1 VYLHFLWITPLVLLI
16 VYLSSPRFRGEIAE
30 TRVRRLLA
38 SGLEKSRYTVLNNV
52 DIPFSGGSLHLD
64 HIVVSRF
71 GLFVIESEYVRGKV
85 SGGEFQE
92 RWKASR
98 FGRSTRFDNPV
109 HRNAVQVQAL
119 QKLLKMPASKFHPI
133 TVLVGHSSAENSM
146 PVSVVPAENLVA
158 WIRKNNRQ
166 IIEGEQADELI
177 RTIGEVR
184 FQPAG
189 RLHFDQWSL
198 LRYFLLL
205 VLLGGIYLVARDDLA
220 VLYGNFAQQSEQA
233 GSPENFRPDGSR
245 KSEQE
250 LYEDSLICAY
260 SPDTNRCTC
269 LEPDGPIV
277 EVGFSKCRS
286 LAERGSVLSQ

>member
-1 VYLHFLWITPLVLLI
+1 MYLHLLWVTPLVLLI
-16 VYLSSPRFRGEIAE
+16 VYFSSPRFRGDIAE
-30 TRVRRLLA
+30 TRVRRLLS
-38 SGLEKSRYTVLNNV
+38 SGLEKSRYTILNNV
-52 DIPFSGGSLHLD
+52 DIPFSGGSLHLN

-92 RWKASR
+92 RWKSSH

-109 HRNAVQVQAL
+109 HRNAVKVQAL
-119 QKLLKMPASKFHPI
+119 QKLLKLPASKFHAM
-133 TVLVGHSSAENSM
+133 TVLVGHSGVDDSM

-158 WIRKNNRQ
+158 HIRKNNRQ

-184 FQPAG
+184 SQPGG
-189 RLHFDQWSL
+189 RRHFDQWSL

-205 VLLGGIYLVARDDLA
+205 VLLGGLYLVARDDLA
-220 VLYGNFAQQSEQA
+220 TLYGKFAQQSEQA
-233 GSPENFRPDGSR
+233 RTPESFRADGSR

-250 LYEDSLICAY
+250 LYEDSLTCAY
-260 SPDTNRCTC
+260 SPDANRCTC
-269 LEPDGPIV
+269 LEPDGSTV
-277 EVGFSKCRS
+277 DVGFSKCRS